1 MVIKKKL
8 IFFILF
14 FILNFHSLLA
24 SAFYPEDSIKPY
36 CEGKIQGGLDNRKI
50 EKLEIRAKNNR
61 AWSTNLLQVFI
72 FFRNLFL
79 HKLNAGKSRFTQGI
93 IRYKNLIEILHHL
106 IYNCCLL

>member
-61 AWSTNLLQVFI
+61 AVRKSKTSMIGSLNKKGLLSENLKVASFVS
-72 FFRNLFL
+72 FR
-79 HKLNAGKSRFTQGI
+79 
-93 IRYKNLIEILHHL
+93 
-106 IYNCCLL
+106 